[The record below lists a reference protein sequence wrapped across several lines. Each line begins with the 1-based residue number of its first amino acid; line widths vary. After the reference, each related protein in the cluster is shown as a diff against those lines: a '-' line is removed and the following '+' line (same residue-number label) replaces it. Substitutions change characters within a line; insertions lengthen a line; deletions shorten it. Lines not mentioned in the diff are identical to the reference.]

1 MLANREGGVVLAKFG
16 YLYLM
21 TMPLPGFDTWL
32 LDRLQDC
39 ACAAGDDVNSYVA
52 RAVAARM
59 IEDLRCRGSVDTKD
73 AAVRLNAAG
82 YDVGS
87 PLTGDEAVL
96 ADPDRLLSLYATGL
110 LDSPAEDA
118 YDRITQAAADALGAP
133 SAALSLVDVDRQ
145 FLKSAVGTRGASV
158 KTRQRPL
165 EHSFCKHVVAQ
176 GSVKS
181 VPDARLDPVL
191 KDYPDVRDG
200 AMVAYLGIPLIDR
213 SNHAIGTL
221 CVSDTRP
228 RRWST
233 GHLEVLTDFAEVAS
247 RRIFGA

>member
-1 MLANREGGVVLAKFG
+1 
-16 YLYLM
+16 M

-32 LDRLQDC
+32 SDRLEDC
-39 ACAAGDDVNSYVA
+39 ARAAGDDVKTYGARVVA
-52 RAVAARM
+52 RRM
-59 IEDLRCRGSVDTKD
+59 VEDLRRHDSAAAKE

-87 PLTGDEAVL
+87 PLSGDAAVL

-145 FLKSAVGTRGASV
+145 FLKSAVGTRGASA

-165 EHSFCKHVVAQ
+165 DHSFCKYVVAR

-191 KDYPDVRDG
+191 KDHPDVRAG
-200 AMVAYLGIPLIDR
+200 AVVAYLGIPLIDR
-213 SNHAIGTL
+213 SNNAVGTL
-221 CVSDTRP
+221 CVSDTKP
-228 RRWST
+228 RHWST
-233 GHLEVLTDFAEVAS
+233 GHLQVLTDFAEVAS
-247 RRIFGA
+247 RRIFGT